1 MKYSLDILSRA
12 GAVINKRR
20 NSAVKIFEEN
30 RELAYKTV
38 PEIADIDASL
48 SSSGSLISQQVLYNK
63 ENIKET
69 INKIKENNTKLI
81 NKKKKLLKDAGLG
94 EDFLDIKYTCKKCN
108 DTGYVDAMPCSCL
121 LEVAEKLYNESSKCI
136 NAGNV
141 DLFESFNLNYYP
153 EKVNQFPCKSV
164 MESIYNN
171 CKKYAEE
178 FSLSSPNLL
187 IFGGTG
193 IGKTHISL
201 AIAKKVEQKGFNAI
215 YISAPDLFTSLE
227 KERFNQENVSENMQS
242 VTECDL
248 LVIDDLGAEFTT
260 SFTISALYTIINSRI
275 NSEKPTIITANLVP
289 SEIAERYSDRIAS
302 RLIGSYE
309 HLHFIGN
316 DIRILKK
323 KGL

>member
-1 MKYSLDILSRA
+1 MKYSLDILTRA

-20 NSAVKIFEEN
+20 AEAIKTFEEN
-30 RELAYKTV
+30 RKLAYNAL
-38 PEIADIDASL
+38 PEIADIDEVL
-48 SSSGSLISQQVLYNK
+48 SSSGSLISKQVLFNK
-63 ENIKET
+63 ENIKQA
-69 INKIKENNTKLI
+69 ISKIKEENNKLI
-81 NKKKKLLKDAGLG
+81 SKKRGLLKSAGLG

-121 LEVAEKLYNESSKCI
+121 LEIAEKFKKESSKCI
-136 NAGNV
+136 SATNA
-141 DLFESFNLNYYP
+141 DLFEDFNLNYYP
-153 EKVNQFPCKSV
+153 EKIGELPCKNI
-164 MESIYNN
+164 MKSIFEN
-171 CKKYAEE
+171 CKQYAEE
-178 FSLSSPNLL
+178 FSLMSPNLL

-201 AIAKKVEQKGFNAI
+201 AIAKKVEQKGFDAI

-227 KERFNQENVSENMQS
+227 KERFNQETVCENMQR
-242 VTECDL
+242 VTTCDL

-260 SFTISALYTIINSRI
+260 TFTVSALYAIINSRI
-275 NSEKPTIITANLVP
+275 NSNKPTIITANLTP